1 MVETHPERRD
11 RGDDFSLSG
20 KRGHRIKRKTGPPEP
35 PPSFRPG
42 SRNPG
47 QGKLQGKPCRRFPR
61 HSGREAGIPGRESYR
76 GSHAA
81 VSLVIP
87 AGKPESRAGKA
98 TGEAMPLFPSSFR
111 PGSRNP
117 VPWKAAPQSPEAPK
131 PDLRLR
137 AAVGQGQREGG
148 RLAPLPGIR

>member
-20 KRGHRIKRKTGPPEP
+20 KRGHR
-35 PPSFRPG
+35 
-42 SRNPG
+42 NP
-47 QGKLQGKPCRRFPR
+47 RR

-87 AGKPESRAGKA
+87 AGKPESRVGKA
-98 TGEAMPLFPSSFR
+98 TGEAMPPFPSSFR

-117 VPWKAAPQSPEAPK
+117 
-131 PDLRLR
+131 
-137 AAVGQGQREGG
+137 GQGKLQGKPCRRFPRHSGREAEIQCHGRQRHSHPRHQSRIGDCGRRWGKVNGKEAGG
-148 RLAPLPGIR
+148 RRCQASDDGL

>member
-20 KRGHRIKRKTGPPEP
+20 KRGHR
-35 PPSFRPG
+35 
-42 SRNPG
+42 NP
-47 QGKLQGKPCRRFPR
+47 RR

-87 AGKPESRAGKA
+87 AGKPESSAMEGSATVTRGTKAGYA
-98 TGEAMPLFPSSFR
+98 TAGGGGARSTGRR
-111 PGSRNP
+111 PEG
-117 VPWKAAPQSPEAPK
+117 AAA
-131 PDLRLR
+131 RH
-137 AAVGQGQREGG
+137 
-148 RLAPLPGIR
+148 